1 MIYLYTCPLWL
12 PALLFVEFLIF
23 ALCTRKGWATAIIV
37 AELIAA
43 PLDVFLNYTEF
54 ALMTWDWPV
63 SANTEGTLSL
73 RLARLQHNTDW
84 RGTMARPVVAVLN
97 YFLPG
102 HIG

>member
-1 MIYLYTCPLWL
+1 MIYLYTAPLWL
-12 PALLFVEFLIF
+12 PALLFFEFLLF
-23 ALCTRKGWATAIIV
+23 ALCTRKGWATAVIV
-37 AELIAA
+37 SELIAV

-54 ALMTWDWPV
+54 ALMTLDWPK
-63 SANTEGTLSL
+63 SAHTEGTLSL

-84 RGTMARPVVAVLN
+84 RGAVARPVVATLN